1 MQYIKFFNQLTIK
14 NVPEV
19 GGKNASLGEMYRK
32 LAKKGIVVPNG
43 FATTADAYN
52 NFLDYAGIRNGIKDA
67 LKGLDTH
74 NVTDLAKR
82 GAKVRKLIIDSPFS
96 KDFENSIKEAVG
108 IGEIGLDYKEDI
120 KKSVSVD
127 LQKSVL
133 RRLLAIAKRDQK
145 PVIIHSRYAWQDT
158 FDLVKESGVEKAV
171 FHWYSGTSSV
181 RRKIIE
187 GNYFLSANP
196 AAEYSREHR
205 EAIKDASLDRL
216 LLETDSPVRDWEPA
230 DVLKSL
236 NAVAELKNLSQEEIA
251 QITTDNAIKFF
262 DLPLKL

>member
-1 MQYIKFFNQLTIK
+1 MPNLIDTHCHLEEIK
-14 NVPEV
+14 NLDSVIEKAKSV
-19 GGKNASLGEMYRK
+19 GVIAIIAVGSDYQSNRRILFDIAPKYEGFVFPALGYHPGELK
-32 LAKKGIVVPNG
+32 LSEI
-43 FATTADAYN
+43 ADN
-52 NFLDYAGIRNGIKDA
+52 
-67 LKGLDTH
+67 LKF
-74 NVTDLAKR
+74 
-82 GAKVRKLIIDSPFS
+82 I
-96 KDFENSIKEAVG
+96 ENSIKEAVG
-108 IGEIGLDYKEDI
+108 IGEIGLDYKKDI

-216 LLETDSPVRDWEPA
+216 LLETDSPVRDWKPA